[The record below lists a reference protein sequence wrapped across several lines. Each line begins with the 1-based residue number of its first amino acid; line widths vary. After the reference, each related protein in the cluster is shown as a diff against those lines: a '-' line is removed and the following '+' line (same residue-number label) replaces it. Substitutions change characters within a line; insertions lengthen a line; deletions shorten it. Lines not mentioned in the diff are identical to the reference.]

1 MGPIDPRLLRR
12 SPPARRFLALTV
24 GLGVLATVATVGQAW
39 FVAHGVARAFAGR
52 DVVAPALGLA
62 GCLVARGVLDWLQ
75 SVMSVRAAADVKAGL
90 RHDLVST
97 VLDPRRVDPLPE
109 SARLATLVDGGL
121 DRLDGYVARFLPQLV
136 LTAITPPAVV
146 AVLLVVDPLSALVVT
161 LTVPLVLVF
170 LVLVGLV
177 TRDRTDRRWHELAR
191 LGRHFSEVLGG
202 LTVLTALGRDQ
213 ERGLREVGERHRR
226 VSMET
231 LRTAFLSA
239 LVLELFSTL
248 SVALVAVSIG
258 LRVVH
263 GDLDLETGLFA
274 LLLAPEAYLPLR
286 RLGAQYH
293 DSTAGVEAAQEAL
306 AVLEGGRS
314 TGSVPP
320 GPHVRLVLRDVEVHY
335 AGRVQPALRL
345 DHAVVGP
352 GEMVAVTGASGC
364 GKSTLL
370 AVLLGLAPV
379 DAGRVTIAG
388 VDLADLDVEL
398 WRRQVAWVPQVPAV
412 VSGTVSDNVRLGA
425 PDATDQEVRQA
436 LCDASASDLALD
448 RVVGESGLGLSSGER
463 RRVGLARAFLRVR
476 AGGARLVLMDEPTAG
491 LDAEREHAVLAT
503 LREMALLG
511 VTVVLVAHRPEAV
524 AAADRQLRLEVPV
537 GVLA

>member
-1 MGPIDPRLLRR
+1 MGPVDPRLLRR
-12 SPPARRFLALTV
+12 SPPARRFLAVTV
-24 GLGVLATVATVGQAW
+24 GLGVLATVATLGQAW
-39 FVAHGVARAFAGR
+39 FVAHGVAGAFVGD
-52 DVVAPALGLA
+52 DVVTPALGLG

-75 SVMSVRAAADVKAGL
+75 SVLSVRAAADVKAGL

-97 VLDPRRVDPLPE
+97 VLDPRRIDPLPE

-136 LTAITPPAVV
+136 LTAITPPTVV
-146 AVLLVVDPLSALVVT
+146 AVLLVVDPLSALVVV

-177 TRDRTDRRWHELAR
+177 TRDRTDRRWQELAR

-202 LTVLTALGRDQ
+202 LTVLTALGRGQ

-226 VSMET
+226 ITMET

-263 GDLDLETGLFA
+263 GDLGLETGLFA
-274 LLLAPEAYLPLR
+274 LLVAPEAYLPLR

-320 GPHVRLVLRDVEVHY
+320 GPQLQLVLQDVEVRH

-345 DHAVVGP
+345 DHAEVGP

-370 AVLLGLAPV
+370 AVLLGFASP
-379 DAGRVTIAG
+379 DTGRVTIAG

-412 VSGTVSDNVRLGA
+412 VSGTVADNVRLGA
-425 PDATDQEVRQA
+425 PDATDQEVLQA
-436 LCDASASDLALD
+436 LRDASASDLALD

-476 AGGARLVLMDEPTAG
+476 VGGARLVLMDEPTAG
-491 LDAEREHAVLAT
+491 LDADREHAVLAT
-503 LREMALLG
+503 LREMTLLG

-524 AAADRQLRLEVPV
+524 AAADRQLHLQVPV